1 MTEFDDALP
10 PEVMAALERGHK
22 IEAIKLLRELKG
34 VGLKEAK
41 DAVDRYKPGRSSMA
55 ADSVVRPG
63 SNGYSPLLWLVL
75 LGLLGLA
82 VAWFGGWL

>member
-1 MTEFDDALP
+1 M
-10 PEVMAALERGHK
+10 
-22 IEAIKLLRELKG
+22 
-34 VGLKEAK
+34 
-41 DAVDRYKPGRSSMA
+41 DRYKPGRSSMA

>member
-34 VGLKEAK
+34 VGLK
-41 DAVDRYKPGRSSMA
+41 
-55 ADSVVRPG
+55 
-63 SNGYSPLLWLVL
+63 
-75 LGLLGLA
+75 
-82 VAWFGGWL
+82 

>member
-10 PEVMAALERGHK
+10 PEVMAALDRGQK
-22 IEAIKLLRELKG
+22 IEAIKLLRECKG
-34 VGLKEAK
+34 IGLKEAK
-41 DAVDRYKPGRSSMA
+41 DEVDRYKLGRSSA
-55 ADSVVRPG
+55 ADSVVQPG
-63 SNGYSPLLWLVL
+63 SAGHSPLLWLVL